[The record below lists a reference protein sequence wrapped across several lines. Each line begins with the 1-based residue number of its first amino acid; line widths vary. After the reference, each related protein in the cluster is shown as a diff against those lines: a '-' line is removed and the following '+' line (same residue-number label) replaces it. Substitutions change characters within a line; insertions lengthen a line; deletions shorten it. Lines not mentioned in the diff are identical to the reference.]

1 MNGLKALVLGLVA
14 AAALTS
20 PVKADSAA
28 LAACQAGAQAN
39 LQHAYAICDSRG
51 LGWDCRQSALTA
63 YEGAWADCAKRYS

>member
-1 MNGLKALVLGLVA
+1 MDKLKMLVLAFAA

-39 LQHAYAICDSRG
+39 LQHAYALCDQRG
-51 LGWDCRQSALTA
+51 LGWECRQTALTA
-63 YEGAWADCAKRYS
+63 YEGALADCAKRYG